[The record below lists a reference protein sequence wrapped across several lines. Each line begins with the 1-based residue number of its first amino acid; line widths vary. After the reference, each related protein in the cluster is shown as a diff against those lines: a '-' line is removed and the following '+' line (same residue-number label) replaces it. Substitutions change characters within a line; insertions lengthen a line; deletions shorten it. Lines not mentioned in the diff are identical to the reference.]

1 MTVFQHESKP
11 LAVEKRRQFDRQ
23 GRPLGRFGFD
33 VNAVT
38 VAVSS

>member
-1 MTVFQHESKP
+1 MTVLQDESKP

-23 GRPLGRFGFD
+23 GRSLGRFGFGVD
-33 VNAVT
+33 TIT

>member
-1 MTVFQHESKP
+1 MTVFQHKP
-11 LAVEKRRQFDRQ
+11 QILAAKQRRQFDRQ